1 MRRNDQKVTARF
13 GRRKL
18 IGYGLSTLSSS
29 LLLKA
34 CTPDLSA
41 LDTLTGSNHPS
52 MPDSETAEATP
63 ENAITEN
70 ADGEIADIKVG
81 LLHSLSGTLAISE
94 APLVDAELLAI
105 EEVNA
110 AGGLLG
116 RQLVPMVEDGTSDW
130 PTFAEK
136 AEKLIAQHQAAV
148 IFGGF
153 TSASRKAVLPVV
165 TAKNGLLWYPGAY
178 EGQECAAAIFYA
190 GAVANQQIEPALSW
204 MLGNRGKS
212 FFLIGANE
220 RTTHDIA
227 KAVLKEKGGKV
238 AGEAFVP
245 IENGSVLD
253 MGPIINDI
261 RQALPEGGVIFNSL
275 VGTQNRA
282 FFQSLSGAGLSADRY
297 PVMSVRVSEE
307 EVFQIGKSFMEGHY
321 AAWPY
326 FQTIEMS
333 QNEQWLETFQSRY
346 GADRAA
352 GGPIEAAYSMVH
364 LWAQAVRQAKSIE
377 TSAVRA
383 AAYGQTFD
391 SPGGPITVEANHHVS
406 QKAYVGRVR
415 ADGLFDIV
423 WGSKTAIAPN
433 PWSQQLPDS
442 QGFAC
447 DWSDPQKGKK
457 FQPEAVS

>member
-1 MRRNDQKVTARF
+1 MARF
-13 GRRKL
+13 SRRKF
-18 IGYGLSTLSSS
+18 IGYGLSTIGGGF
-29 LLLKA
+29 LLKA
-34 CTPDLSA
+34 CAPDLSK
-41 LDTLTGSNHPS
+41 LDAPAEGNRTPTPPAETADSS
-52 MPDSETAEATP
+52 SETTGTSDATDTTK
-63 ENAITEN
+63 ATE
-70 ADGEIADIKVG
+70 IKVG

-105 EEVNA
+105 EEINA

-116 RQLVPMVEDGTSDW
+116 KQLVPIIEDGASDW

-136 AEKLIAQHQAAV
+136 AEKLISQRQVDV

-153 TSASRKAVLPVV
+153 TSASRKAILPVV
-165 TAKNGLLWYPGAY
+165 TAQNRLLWYPGAY

-190 GAVANQQIEPALSW
+190 GPVANQQIEPALNW

-212 FFLIGANE
+212 FFLVSADE

-227 KAVLKEKGGKV
+227 KALLKKKGGKV

-253 MGPIINDI
+253 MASVISDI
-261 RQALPEGGVIFNSL
+261 QQALPEGGVIFNSL
-275 VGTQNRA
+275 VGAQNRT
-282 FFQSLSGAGLSADRY
+282 FFQSLSGAGLSADKY
-297 PVMSVRVSEE
+297 PVMSVQVSEA
-307 EVFQIGKSFMEGHY
+307 EVFQIGKSFVEGHY
-321 AAWPY
+321 ATWPY
-326 FQTIEMS
+326 FQTVEIP
-333 QNEQWLETFQSRY
+333 QNEQWIEAFHNRY
-346 GADRAA
+346 GADRFI
-352 GGPIEAAYSMVH
+352 GGPMAAAYSMVQ
-364 LWAQAVRQAKSIE
+364 LWAQAVRQAESTQ

-391 SPGGPITVEANHHVS
+391 SPEGPITVEANHHLS

-423 WGSKTAIAPN
+423 WGAEKAIAPS

-442 QGFAC
+442 QGFVC
-447 DWSDPQKGKK
+447 DWRDPQKGEK
-457 FQPEAVS
+457 FKPEAVS